1 MVGLVAALMVR
12 PRRTWIRA
20 KATTG
25 DDGRSLTVVDVAA
38 LDRVPRDELPDDL
51 DEFLASL
58 REELGETTSAQENR
72 T

>member
-1 MVGLVAALMVR
+1 M
-12 PRRTWIRA
+12 
-20 KATTG
+20 
-25 DDGRSLTVVDVAA
+25 DVAA